1 MTFVTLIDV
10 NKRIGDACGRAI
22 AAMEKADLTRGPEL
36 TNAAS
41 RAYRIFFNG
50 LIFEQDYGPDKPVEW
65 AARSARIVILIR
77 ELAGEYRMLSETSEE
92 YDTQQCLRQVA
103 IALNTVA
110 NEIEDLRPEAGP
122 ETEPEPGEEDVPATN
137 SSLIDWDDDIKEA
150 LLNAVKH
157 IGETRDIV
165 AKMRDER
172 HTQAFVQLLYDA
184 CARKDF
190 VNATF
195 VGKRLQL
202 IRAKVIIEG
211 VAEQYAQLWA
221 EAIDP
226 VMEEKMLDAKMAVDR
241 LDHLIVKALRDD
253 YTKQ

>member
-110 NEIEDLRPEAGP
+110 NEIEDLRPEA
-122 ETEPEPGEEDVPATN
+122 EPEQEAITQAPDST
-137 SSLIDWDDDIKEA
+137 LIDWDDDIKEA

-157 IGETRDIV
+157 IRETSDVV
-165 AKMRDER
+165 AKMRNER
-172 HTQAFVQLLYDA
+172 HTQAFMQLLYDA
-184 CARKDF
+184 CVRKDF

-195 VGKRLQL
+195 TGKKLQL
-202 IRAKVIIEG
+202 IEAKTIIEG

-226 VMEEKMLDAKMAVDR
+226 VMEEKMLDAKMAVDG

-253 YTKQ
+253 YTER